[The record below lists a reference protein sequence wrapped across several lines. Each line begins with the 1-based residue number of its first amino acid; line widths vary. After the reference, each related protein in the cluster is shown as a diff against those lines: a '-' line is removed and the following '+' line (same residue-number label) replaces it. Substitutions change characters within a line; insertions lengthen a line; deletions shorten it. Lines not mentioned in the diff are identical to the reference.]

1 MAKIRTFARIKP
13 VESPYDDFETTRHR
27 LYLRIPDSYG
37 RDSTLY
43 NRTRAPIVN
52 HEFKYSQVFGAATSQ
67 EEVFNVST
75 KNIIDGLY
83 ILLQSFLFHTAIK
96 SSP

>member
-13 VESPYDDFETTRHR
+13 GENLYDDYETTRHR

-52 HEFKYSQVFGAATSQ
+52 HEFKYSQVFNTDVSQ
-67 EEVFNVST
+67 EEVFNISA
-75 KNIIDGLY
+75 KNIIDGG
-83 ILLQSFLFHTAIK
+83 
-96 SSP
+96 

>member
-1 MAKIRTFARIKP
+1 MASIKTYARVKP
-13 VESPYDDFETTRHR
+13 ADDLYDDYETTRNR

-52 HEFKYSQVFGAATSQ
+52 HEFKYSQVFGTSATQ
-67 EEVFNVST
+67 EEVFNIST
-75 KNIIDGLY
+75 KNIIDG
-83 ILLQSFLFHTAIK
+83 K
-96 SSP
+96 